1 MRFFNTTGPIRPG
14 RHYCVPPLSR
24 VDLGEIRRLVEQ
36 EQYFVLYAPRQTGK
50 TSVLVA
56 LRDLLNREGACRCVY
71 VNLEAGQTAG
81 EDVAEG
87 MRTILDVV
95 AHAAELAIG
104 DDLVDRIWP
113 EILRRSGPN
122 AALIRVL
129 GRWAQADPR
138 PLVLFL
144 DEVDALVGDT
154 LVSLLR
160 QLRTGYPLRPE
171 NFPASV
177 VLCGV
182 RDVRDYHIRA
192 KSERQVISGGSAFNI
207 KAASLRLGD
216 FSREEVVALLGQ
228 HTAETG
234 QEFLPEALETVWHQT
249 QGQPWLVNALAR
261 EACAGAG
268 RPQDGAAITGGRIL
282 EAREVLI
289 RKRETHLDQLA
300 ERLKEERV
308 RRVVEPLLSG
318 EDGPGFSDRDFE
330 YVRDLGLV
338 AADDPLRIANPIYAE
353 VVPRELT
360 FAEQKR
366 LAQRTEWYVEP
377 DGRLNPEKLL
387 AAFADFFREHSEHW
401 LDRFQYREAG
411 PQLLLQAFLQ
421 RVVNAG
427 GRIEREYG
435 LGRRRTDLLIVWDRG
450 ERARKHVI
458 ECKLLRHSRA
468 RTIREGVEQ
477 TARYMDGC
485 AAESGHLVMFDRREG
500 RSWKDRVFRRVEE
513 AEDGSRITVWGM

>member
-182 RDVRDYHIRA
+182 RDVRDYRIRA
-192 KSERQVISGGSAFNI
+192 KSERQVITGGSAFNI

-216 FSREEVVALLGQ
+216 FSREEVIALLGQ

-234 QEFLPEALETVWHQT
+234 QKFLPEALEAVWSQT

-268 RPQDGAAITGGRIL
+268 RPQDGEAVTGGRIL

-338 AADDPLRIANPIYAE
+338 AAEDPLRIANPIYAE

-360 FAEQKR
+360 FVEQKR
-366 LAQRTEWYVEP
+366 LVQKTEWYVEP

-387 AAFADFFREHSEHW
+387 AAFADFFREHSELW

-421 RVVNAG
+421 RVVNAR

-435 LGRRRTDLLIVWDRG
+435 LGRRRTDLLIVWERG
-450 ERARKHVI
+450 ERGQRHVI
-458 ECKLLRHSRA
+458 ECKLLRHSRT

>member
-1 MRFFNTTGPIRPG
+1 MRFFNTTGPIQPS

-160 QLRTGYPLRPE
+160 QLRTG
-171 NFPASV
+171 
-177 VLCGV
+177 
-182 RDVRDYHIRA
+182 
-192 KSERQVISGGSAFNI
+192 
-207 KAASLRLGD
+207 
-216 FSREEVVALLGQ
+216 
-228 HTAETG
+228 
-234 QEFLPEALETVWHQT
+234 
-249 QGQPWLVNALAR
+249 
-261 EACAGAG
+261 
-268 RPQDGAAITGGRIL
+268 
-282 EAREVLI
+282 
-289 RKRETHLDQLA
+289 
-300 ERLKEERV
+300 
-308 RRVVEPLLSG
+308 
-318 EDGPGFSDRDFE
+318 
-330 YVRDLGLV
+330 
-338 AADDPLRIANPIYAE
+338 
-353 VVPRELT
+353 
-360 FAEQKR
+360 
-366 LAQRTEWYVEP
+366 
-377 DGRLNPEKLL
+377 
-387 AAFADFFREHSEHW
+387 
-401 LDRFQYREAG
+401 
-411 PQLLLQAFLQ
+411 
-421 RVVNAG
+421 
-427 GRIEREYG
+427 
-435 LGRRRTDLLIVWDRG
+435 
-450 ERARKHVI
+450 
-458 ECKLLRHSRA
+458 
-468 RTIREGVEQ
+468 
-477 TARYMDGC
+477 
-485 AAESGHLVMFDRREG
+485 
-500 RSWKDRVFRRVEE
+500 
-513 AEDGSRITVWGM
+513 